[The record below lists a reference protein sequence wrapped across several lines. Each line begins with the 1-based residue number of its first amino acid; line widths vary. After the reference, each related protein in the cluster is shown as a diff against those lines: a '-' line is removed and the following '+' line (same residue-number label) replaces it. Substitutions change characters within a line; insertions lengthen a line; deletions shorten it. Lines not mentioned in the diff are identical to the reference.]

1 MAGFIDNLQ
10 IYDQLV
16 QNSYVET
23 EAQFIPEFNGGTNG
37 TILMGDAMIQGNYEA
52 RTFWKRQKNLV
63 HFEDI
68 KDNADVTDTQI
79 SQGERVCPKVKYRVG
94 PVTWNPD
101 SVRWEGQPEGAAFVA
116 LGEHLGTEVPL
127 SKLNLCFKALITAL
141 GVGGTTKVDERGT
154 TADATKRLTIPLL
167 ISAKRKL
174 GDSRGGL
181 VAFMRSE
188 TYYDMAVNN
197 LSEYQ
202 EIFTY
207 DEIFARRGPQ
217 NMTIIVLDNDELK
230 YTHSSQTKYNVL
242 LLQPGA
248 LRLLDIDQQRSVILP
263 IMGKQNLGERYQ
275 AQGSVAL
282 DMMGW
287 SFNKATT
294 SPTLTEIGTPGNW
307 SQAVADVRD
316 GPGVLLQC
324 QGTQP

>member
-1 MAGFIDNLQ
+1 M
-10 IYDQLV
+10 
-16 QNSYVET
+16 
-23 EAQFIPEFNGGTNG
+23 
-37 TILMGDAMIQGNYEA
+37 
-52 RTFWKRQKNLV
+52 
-63 HFEDI
+63 
-68 KDNADVTDTQI
+68 
-79 SQGERVCPKVKYRVG
+79 C
-94 PVTWNPD
+94 
-101 SVRWEGQPEGAAFVA
+101 
-116 LGEHLGTEVPL
+116 LG
-127 SKLNLCFKALITAL
+127 I
-141 GVGGTTKVDERGT
+141 
-154 TADATKRLTIPLL
+154 
-167 ISAKRKL
+167 
-174 GDSRGGL
+174 

-230 YTHSSQTKYNVL
+230 ATHSGQTKYHVL

-263 IMGKQNLGERYQ
+263 IMGMQNLGERYQ

-307 SQAVADVRD
+307 SQAVDDVRD
-316 GPGVLLQC
+316 GPGEPLRLCPLHLKQNT
-324 QGTQP
+324 GTVAHVVNCLRPVAWSSNLG